1 MDPNGRKQGCDGSR
15 KLWHTSNVDAVMNRK
30 RGFVIMVRI
39 NRSAGSLQGLSHVR
53 EKELM
58 QVLSLHSVIVV
69 GATAWTLEGKSRTM
83 ASVIVD
89 SEVEILPFIGV
100 GPSP

>member
-1 MDPNGRKQGCDGSR
+1 
-15 KLWHTSNVDAVMNRK
+15 
-30 RGFVIMVRI
+30 
-39 NRSAGSLQGLSHVR
+39 
-53 EKELM
+53 M